1 LLLIHR
7 EPLFTFGILV
17 YLISVLIF
25 SNYLY
30 PVPGMI
36 ADRFMLLPSLGW
48 IIILAAILQKI
59 SAGVQNSKTDSL
71 DSIPPLAK
79 YSFLI
84 VLSLYSSITFAR
96 NFDWKDD
103 LTLFRHDIKYV
114 DQSAQAH
121 NLLGIH
127 IMKFSLDESDPNKKI
142 ELEKE
147 ALYHL
152 KRSIEIYPYFFNT
165 AYDVGRVY
173 MALNMPDS
181 AIAAFRYSLTLDTAF
196 TDAYLSIGSLLTAQS
211 KFSEAVPYF
220 ESLIRIN
227 PNQYIGYERL
237 SFLFFKMN
245 QFDKSIQVN
254 LNACI
259 KLPYL
264 PDPLINISRTYI
276 AENKL
281 DSAGLYLH
289 KADILSPN
297 NAAIK
302 QMLQQINK

>member
-1 LLLIHR
+1 
-7 EPLFTFGILV
+7 
-17 YLISVLIF
+17 
-25 SNYLY
+25 
-30 PVPGMI
+30 
-36 ADRFMLLPSLGW
+36 
-48 IIILAAILQKI
+48 
-59 SAGVQNSKTDSL
+59 
-71 DSIPPLAK
+71 
-79 YSFLI
+79 
-84 VLSLYSSITFAR
+84 
-96 NFDWKDD
+96 
-103 LTLFRHDIKYV
+103 
-114 DQSAQAH
+114 
-121 NLLGIH
+121 
-127 IMKFSLDESDPNKKI
+127 MKFSLDESDPNKKI